1 MTVVA
6 IVPARNSEDYIAAT
20 VEALRGVA
28 AVDGVVVVDDGSTD
42 GTVTCV
48 QTLISAPG
56 TPVML
61 VELARNRGKG
71 GAVTAGIEATPA
83 ATIYVLIDADL
94 GATASRAEALLVP
107 VMAGEADMTI
117 GVPRSAGKRAGFGT
131 VRSLARRGIRRACGF
146 EAAAPLSGQRAVRA
160 ELLRS
165 LSLAPRFGLETG
177 LTIDAVR
184 AGARVLE
191 MPSDFDHRHTG
202 RSWAGFSHRGRQG
215 LDIVSALRQ
224 RRIPASP
231 KVVVAILLLFLVAAF
246 VRAPSVEP
254 TSVVRA
260 APASRVVVFAFSR
273 LGAGDIGRGDTP
285 VLDRLIGEGAVAN
298 TSVRTVAV
306 RPATVEAYM
315 SMGAGS
321 RVRARNDAALA
332 FSPRHRLVSSAPTTA
347 GDAALQRTGT
357 RPTGEVVV
365 VGAAPT
371 VLLNQGRYLTSFPGA
386 LGDALHAAGKR
397 TGVVG
402 NSDLGDV
409 TKDPGAM
416 VARPAAGA
424 VMDSNGGVDFG
435 TVEPLLLQRSA
446 SSPYSVK
453 VNEDRFVSES
463 LRTVSAAD
471 VTVLDPGEMDRV
483 AAFQT
488 EVSKARYVTLRQRA
502 TRRTDVLLGRV
513 VAAVPPGTLML
524 VVGIRPATGTWEL
537 TPTVAWGAG
546 VRHGYLHSP
555 STRRLALVTLTD
567 LAPTMLDAIGV
578 AIPSGMIG
586 HALRYHLVRGPVDIS
601 RLRNLNDLSA
611 HRERIYLPLTKGYVI
626 FQTVLYLLVI
636 LLFTSSVGVGRAE
649 GLVRWLMLA
658 IAALPLATF
667 VYRMIP
673 HVWVLGSFGTVVVLI
688 ITALLATL
696 ASRLRTHPLA
706 GLQLI
711 LGATVAVIV
720 VDVVNGAALQQAS
733 VLGYSPHTAA
743 RFTGLGNAAFAALTA
758 CTVLWVAIYV
768 QRNRH
773 PRSAITVAA
782 AVCLV
787 VAIVDGAPQL
797 GSDVGGILTLVPV
810 FGLLLFALTGRR
822 VNMRA
827 VLSSVGVTLVV
838 LAGATGLDL
847 LRPADKRTHLGRLA
861 AQVFGAGES
870 NAGQST
876 LTTTISR
883 KLSTNIR
890 VFSGSFW
897 TWIVPVIAIVLL
909 FFLVLQRGW
918 DRDLPPGS
926 ALRAGVVAALLAGLV
941 GFAVND
947 SGTVVAALVFV
958 FVGPFVTLLALE
970 RDRPPV
976 ISGSIHVLSDS
987 VAT

>member
-6 IVPARNSEDYIAAT
+6 IVPAKDNEESIIAT
-20 VEALRGVA
+20 VEALRLVA
-28 AVDGVVVVDDGSTD
+28 RVDAVVVVDDGSTD
-42 GTVTCV
+42 GTASCV
-48 QTLISAPG
+48 RALISSPG

-71 GAVTAGIEATPA
+71 GAVMAGISATPTA
-83 ATIYVLIDADL
+83 SIYVLIDADL
-94 GATASRAEALLVP
+94 GTTASCAGHLLGP
-107 VMAGEADMTI
+107 VLAGDADMTI
-117 GVPRSAGKRAGFGT
+117 GVPASPGTRAGFGT
-131 VRSLARRGIRRACGF
+131 VRSFAHWGIRRACGF
-146 EAAAPLSGQRAVRA
+146 DATAPLSGQRAVRA
-160 ELLRS
+160 ELLQT
-165 LSLAPRFGLETG
+165 LALAPRFGLETG

-184 AGARVLE
+184 AGARVVE
-191 MPSDFDHRHTG
+191 VPTEFDHHHTG
-202 RSWAGFSHRGRQG
+202 RSLSGFTHRGRQG

-224 RRIPASP
+224 RRIPASS
-231 KVVVAILLLFLVAAF
+231 KVVAILLLLVLAAAF

-254 TSVVRA
+254 SSVLRA

-306 RPATVEAYM
+306 RPTAVEAFM
-315 SMGAGS
+315 TLGAGS

-332 FSPRHRLVSSAPTTA
+332 FSPRHRLVASAPTTA

-371 VLLNQGRYLTSFPGA
+371 VLLNQGRYLTSLPGA

-402 NSDLGDV
+402 NADLGDV
-409 TKDPGAM
+409 TVDPGAL
-416 VARPAAGA
+416 VQRPAAGA
-424 VMDSNGGVDFG
+424 VMDSNGDVDFG

-463 LRTVSAAD
+463 LRTVNAAD
-471 VTVLDPGEMDRV
+471 VTVLDAGEMDRV
-483 AAFQT
+483 AAFKS
-488 EVSKARYVTLRQRA
+488 EVSEARYVTLRQRA
-502 TRRTDVLLGRV
+502 TRRTDGLLGRIA
-513 VAAVPPGTLML
+513 AAVPPGTLVL

-578 AIPSGMIG
+578 AVPSGMIG

-636 LLFTSSVGVGRAE
+636 LLFTSNVGVGRAE

-667 VYRMIP
+667 MYRMIP
-673 HVWVLGSFGTVVVLI
+673 HVWVLGAFGVVVVLI
-688 ITALLATL
+688 ITALLATVS
-696 ASRLRTHPLA
+696 SRLRTHPLA

-758 CTVLWVAIYV
+758 CTVLWAAIYV

-773 PRSAITVAA
+773 PRSAITLAA

-810 FGLLLFALTGRR
+810 FGLLLFALSGRR
-822 VNMRA
+822 VNVRA
-827 VLSSVGVTLVV
+827 VISAVVVTLGV

-861 AQVFGAGES
+861 AQVFEGGASNSGE
-870 NAGQST
+870 ST
-876 LTTTISR
+876 LTTTIGR

-918 DRDLPPGS
+918 DRDLPPRS
-926 ALRAGVVAALLAGLV
+926 ALRAGVVAALLAGLL

-970 RDRPPV
+970 RNRPPV
-976 ISGSIHVLSDS
+976 ISGSIGVPHES
-987 VAT
+987 VSQ